1 MNNVSGWYIRFG
13 EWALK
18 LFLLNLLWFIFSVL
32 GLLVLG
38 IFPAT
43 AALFA
48 VMRKLLMQSE
58 DISIFKLFWNSYK
71 NEFLKSNLL
80 GFVISFIGFLLY
92 IDYRVLQQLS
102 VNILHQSL
110 TITSFILIFLY
121 VLVSIYIFPIF
132 VHFNMSTFG
141 YIKHAFILA
150 IARPLK
156 TLLVI
161 VGLAVILY
169 VLRLVPGLIPVFGV
183 SLFSLLIMKGAS
195 YSLPEINNTSQ

>member
-110 TITSFILIFLY
+110 TITLFILIFLY
-121 VLVSIYIFPIF
+121 LLVSIYIFPIF